1 MPTDQLQMFTQ
12 QIGLSGIR
20 ELPAINRNVVMIANE
35 AKQTSVKAALRALPK
50 TGTKRM
56 LVFDYLRT
64 QASTD
69 EQIERAL
76 NISGNTVRP
85 IRGSLVR
92 DGLVRDSNLRRLTIA
107 GNEAIVW
114 QIA

>member
-1 MPTDQLQMFTQ
+1 MATEQLEMFTQ

-35 AKQTSVKAALRALPK
+35 AKQTSVIAALRALPK

-56 LVFDYLRT
+56 LVFNYLRSR
-64 QASTD
+64 ASTD
-69 EQIERAL
+69 EEIEQAL
-76 NISGNTVRP
+76 NISGNTIRP

-92 DGLVRDSNLRRLTIA
+92 DGFVRDSNMRRLTVA